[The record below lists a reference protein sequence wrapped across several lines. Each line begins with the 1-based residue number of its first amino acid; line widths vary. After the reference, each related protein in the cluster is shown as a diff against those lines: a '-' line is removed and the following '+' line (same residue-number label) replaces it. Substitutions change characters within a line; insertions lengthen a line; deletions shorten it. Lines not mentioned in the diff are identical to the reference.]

1 MTAGAARVAAF
12 IAIIVLTA
20 CNDGLIYSEWTSI
33 NLASARINADPATP
47 VAIKLGFDRNVVAV
61 APPIG
66 GTAEQSSTATIAGS
80 RPPGTSPTTADGTS
94 ATCESAS
101 ASKGEAVSQFSTF
114 SVNVSTPFVGP
125 GAGNSAEPP
134 DRRHT
139 WIHSR
144 FASGGAALAIACAP
158 HVAAAIMGLAGNPVT
173 ADKLTPEAIQRRD
186 AIYQAIDQI
195 DDGTARRLAE
205 MPPTPMDQA
214 MRNVVAT
221 VDPDNQR
228 GTNAARAREVLRA
241 WVPEL
246 SVSSYAAWE
255 TALGV

>member
-1 MTAGAARVAAF
+1 
-12 IAIIVLTA
+12 
-20 CNDGLIYSEWTSI
+20 
-33 NLASARINADPATP
+33 
-47 VAIKLGFDRNVVAV
+47 
-61 APPIG
+61 
-66 GTAEQSSTATIAGS
+66 
-80 RPPGTSPTTADGTS
+80 
-94 ATCESAS
+94 
-101 ASKGEAVSQFSTF
+101 
-114 SVNVSTPFVGP
+114 
-125 GAGNSAEPP
+125 
-134 DRRHT
+134 
-139 WIHSR
+139 
-144 FASGGAALAIACAP
+144 
-158 HVAAAIMGLAGNPVT
+158 MGLAGNPVT